1 MGLVLCLLLIPLAKA
16 DSYQPSSVY
25 LLGLDL
31 YGPIQ
36 LFSRL
41 DIGAGGF
48 FESAFGTALPLEG
61 GIVGYTNGAM
71 PGLTFENSL
80 NLYLGALSG
89 GARRKSSAGR

>member
-1 MGLVLCLLLIPLAKA
+1 
-16 DSYQPSSVY
+16 VY
-25 LLGLDL
+25 LLGLDV

-41 DIGAGGF
+41 DISAGGF
-48 FESAFGTALPLEG
+48 FENAFGAALPLEG
-61 GIVGYTNGAM
+61 RIVGYTNGAM
-71 PGLTFENSL
+71 LGLTFENNL